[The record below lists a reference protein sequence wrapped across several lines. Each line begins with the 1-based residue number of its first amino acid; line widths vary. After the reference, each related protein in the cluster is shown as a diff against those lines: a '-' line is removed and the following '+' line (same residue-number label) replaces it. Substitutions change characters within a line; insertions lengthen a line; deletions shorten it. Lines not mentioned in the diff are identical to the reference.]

1 MNCNSLG
8 RTVDHMAWQQ
18 RVGKEIG
25 NERRF
30 AEKAT
35 YRPVE
40 TGMRS
45 TQNFWVKTAPND
57 SLVKKA

>member
-1 MNCNSLG
+1 
-8 RTVDHMAWQQ
+8 MAWQQ

-40 TGMRS
+40 TCMRS